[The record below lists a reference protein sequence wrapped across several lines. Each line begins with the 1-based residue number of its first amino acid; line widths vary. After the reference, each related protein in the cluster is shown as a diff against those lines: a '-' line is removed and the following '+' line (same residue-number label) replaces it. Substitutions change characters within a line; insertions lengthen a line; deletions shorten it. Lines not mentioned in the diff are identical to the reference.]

1 MDDTTRGLEI
11 DGVTLAL
18 RVTRKRVKN
27 INVRLVG
34 NELRVSAPPWVS
46 RRELDE
52 AIGVLAC
59 DSAHIDHPD
68 CSPASRVLMRRVCS
82 VTDRARTVFGG
93 GG

>member
-1 MDDTTRGLEI
+1 MVEPSPTLQI

-46 RRELDE
+46 RREPDE
-52 AIGVLAC
+52 AIGVL
-59 DSAHIDHPD
+59 P
-68 CSPASRVLMRRVCS
+68 RRVCS